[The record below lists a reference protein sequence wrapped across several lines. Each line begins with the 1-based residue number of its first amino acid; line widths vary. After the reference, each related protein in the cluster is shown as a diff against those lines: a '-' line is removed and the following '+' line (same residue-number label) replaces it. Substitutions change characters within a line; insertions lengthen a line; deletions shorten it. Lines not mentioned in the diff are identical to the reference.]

1 VTEFAAFGAAP
12 GGSVFGTA
20 VASSPFSLAGG
31 KAAFGG
37 VRNVTTKSAFDDDD
51 DDDDDMRQKVD
62 LREDSITFDQVRR
75 LLTTSGFF
83 AYVLLGPPNCNAKCL
98 EEC

>member
-37 VRNVTTKSAFDDDD
+37 VRNGATKSAFDDDD
-51 DDDDDMRQKVD
+51 DEDDMGQRVD

-75 LLTTSGFF
+75 LLAT
-83 AYVLLGPPNCNAKCL
+83 LLFL
-98 EEC
+98 LMSL